1 MIAKE
6 IKQNLKHE
14 KPSNKTNSLKS
25 VDTAMQNNKY
35 SAIYVVNH
43 CSQNNMKVITC
54 LYQLNGFYYI

>member
-35 SAIYVVNH
+35 SAIYVVYH
-43 CSQNNMKVITC
+43 CS
-54 LYQLNGFYYI
+54 